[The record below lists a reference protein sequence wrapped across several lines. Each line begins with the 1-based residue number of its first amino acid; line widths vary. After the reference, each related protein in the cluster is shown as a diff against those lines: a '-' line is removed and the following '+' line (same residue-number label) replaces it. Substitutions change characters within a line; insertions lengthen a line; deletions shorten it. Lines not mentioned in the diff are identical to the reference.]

1 MIGSETV
8 TAKEIQMFERRAA
21 AVLGLL
27 FLAGSAFAGEGMWT
41 FDNPPTR
48 VLQDKFGFTPSPEWL
63 DRLRLASVRFND
75 GGSGSFVSGEGLMIT
90 NHHVGLACIQNVST
104 AEHDYVKDG
113 FYAKTRD
120 QEIAC
125 PGYEVNVLMKIED
138 VTSRVLGAVKP
149 AMTDKEAGDARKA
162 ATATIENECNQRTG
176 LRCDVV
182 KLYQGG
188 EYHLYH
194 YKKYTDVRLVFAPE
208 QGIAFFGG
216 DPDNFTFPR
225 HDLDIC
231 LFRAYE
237 NGQPVKPTSYLRWS
251 AKGVSDGDL
260 VFVAGNPGSTSR
272 LDTMAELEIGARR
285 HAAGEP
291 PVDRRAGSPSCGP
304 IPRRV
309 PRTTRRAK
317 ANTFSLEN
325 AKKALDGRLA
335 ALQDPK
341 AMAQKAAEEKHAPR
355 PGGRRS
361 GPGQEHG
368 RGLGRD
374 RGRAQEGGR
383 PREGDALR
391 RVRRR
396 QASRL
401 RGRRSCESWRKCKSP
416 TGCASRSYIDS
427 SLPSLKNRLF
437 SKAPIFDDLE
447 ETTLADQLEL
457 AATTLGATHPFV
469 QTVLG
474 GLSPAEV
481 AKALVSGTKLKDA
494 AVRQA
499 LVDGGAAAVAAST
512 DPMIVVARQIDPL
525 ESRHPQV
532 LRGRGRRPRSRASS
546 EKIAQARWKV
556 YGKTVSPDA
565 TFTLRLVLRNREGLS
580 RGGDRGRRPAPPS
593 TASSTARSRTAG
605 KAPWDLPPRWLDKRQ
620 GLDLATPLELRFHER
635 HHRGQLGQSGGEPGG
650 RARGRHLRRQHA
662 EPGLGLLLHR
672 GGGPLG
678 LRRFPRHH
686 RGPAQ
691 GLRGRRPRQGDPRFL
706 SA

>member
-1 MIGSETV
+1 
-8 TAKEIQMFERRAA
+8 MFERRAA

-90 NHHVGLACIQNVST
+90 NHHVGLACIQNVSS

-113 FYAKTRD
+113 FYAKSRD

-194 YKKYTDVRLVFAPE
+194 YKKYTDVRVVFAPE

-231 LFRAYE
+231 LFHAYE

-272 LDTMAELEIGARR
+272 QDTMAELESERDVMLPASLQWIDARLS
-285 HAAGEP
+285 
-291 PVDRRAGSPSCGP
+291 VLRAYSAKGP
-304 IPRRV
+304 END
-309 PRTTRRAK
+309 RRAK

-341 AMAQKAAEEKHAPR
+341 AMAQKAAEESTLRARVAADPALAKSTGEAWTAIAAVR
-355 PGGRRS
+355 KKADAREKEMRYVGFGGAKLL
-361 GPGQEHG
+361 GFAGQIVRIVAEVQKPNG
-368 RGLGRD
+368 VRL
-374 RGRAQEGGR
+374 EGY
-383 PREGDALR
+383 
-391 RVRRR
+391 
-396 QASRL
+396 
-401 RGRRSCESWRKCKSP
+401 
-416 TGCASRSYIDS
+416 TDS

-447 ETTLADQLEL
+447 ETTLAHQLEL

-525 ESRHPQV
+525 N
-532 LRGRGRRPRSRASS
+532 RAIRKFYEDEVQAPITRSS

-565 TFTLRLVLRNREGLS
+565 TFTLRLAYGTVKGYPAEGTEV
-580 RGGDRGRRPAPPS
+580 P
-593 TASSTARSRTAG
+593 SRTTFYGLFDRSFSHGG
-605 KAPWDLPPRWLDKRQ
+605 KAPWDLPARWLDKRQ
-620 GLDLATPLELRFHER
+620 GLDLATPLNFVSTNDIIGGNSGSPVVSREGELVGVIFDGNMQSLGWDYFFTEEVGRSVSVDS
-635 HHRGQLGQSGGEPGG
+635 RGIIEALRKVFEADALVKEILGS
-650 RARGRHLRRQHA
+650 
-662 EPGLGLLLHR
+662 
-672 GGGPLG
+672 
-678 LRRFPRHH
+678 
-686 RGPAQ
+686 
-691 GLRGRRPRQGDPRFL
+691 
-706 SA
+706 